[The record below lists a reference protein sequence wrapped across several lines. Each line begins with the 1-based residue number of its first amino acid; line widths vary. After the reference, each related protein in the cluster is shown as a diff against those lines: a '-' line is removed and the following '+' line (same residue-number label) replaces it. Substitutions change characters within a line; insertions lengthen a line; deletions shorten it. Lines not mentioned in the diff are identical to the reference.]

1 MTNDADF
8 MSVCRFV
15 CVCVCRFVCVCECVW
30 CSRVVCECERF
41 LLLCYRWCWEAWVSE
56 ESHHNCLQL
65 VQTKLGHTHT
75 HTHTHTQEAEV
86 LGKPSLDQ
94 EQSPLAYLTHT
105 HRNVKTTCRTE
116 PRQTRCN
123 FLRFHRAKTF
133 WVVNPLFIFLFTAT
147 YCTGIHIS
155 AADSY
160 HALIK
165 VFSCFATQTNTF
177 SLMPAKNLTSYS
189 TIM

>member
-1 MTNDADF
+1 MRQTLW
-8 MSVCRFV
+8 VCAGL
-15 CVCVCRFVCVCECVW
+15 CVCVCAGLCVCVSVFGALGWCVSVRDSSS
-30 CSRVVCECERF
+30 CAIAGVEKRESVRNPITTAF
-41 LLLCYRWCWEAWVSE
+41 NSYRLS
-56 ESHHNCLQL
+56 LD
-65 VQTKLGHTHT
+65 THT
-75 HTHTHTQEAEV
+75 HTHTDTQEAEV

-155 AADSY
+155 AVDSY